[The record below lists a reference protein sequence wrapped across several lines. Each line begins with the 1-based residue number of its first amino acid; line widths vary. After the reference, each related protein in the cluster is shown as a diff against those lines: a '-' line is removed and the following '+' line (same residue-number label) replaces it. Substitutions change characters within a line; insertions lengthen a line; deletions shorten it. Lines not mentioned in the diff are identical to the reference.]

1 MLLNVIEI
9 LRPLSRDHQI
19 RIGEPIDKQR
29 LTCWDCNYGFKLEF
43 ELGFIFSESGQRL
56 DLSRED
62 YFSSP
67 GVKKIGLRDQN
78 RYKRIQKAAC
88 GGLGGH
94 GRFGGSLETSWTLFE
109 QYWRVLGRYWSHLRW
124 CWAHLGR
131 VSFWRR
137 PWAFG
142 TIAEIQEVSRDA
154 RKPPAPPRKWS
165 PGSSQAQFFHVFCSY
180 FFDWQN
186 DIFFSM
192 LLIVWYFKSWIQ
204 CNFIRFSKGKYYVIR
219 PSPTQVKIESQSMT
233 NRNKLIKCR
242 LSPGGAQEAL
252 KKCPQHPRP
261 PRPRYVNPYQGAFW
275 STKKVKEE

>member
-1 MLLNVIEI
+1 MDSNLNLNLASYF
-9 LRPLSRDHQI
+9 LRVVNVWI
-19 RIGEPIDKQR
+19 WAERI
-29 LTCWDCNYGFKLEF
+29 
-43 ELGFIFSESGQRL
+43 IFQVQVSKRSVWET
-56 DLSRED
+56 
-62 YFSSP
+62 
-67 GVKKIGLRDQN
+67 KIGTKESK
-78 RYKRIQKAAC
+78 KRPVEV
-88 GGLGGH
+88 LGGTEDL
-94 GRFGGSLETSWTLFE
+94 GAA
-109 QYWRVLGRYWSHLRW
+109 WR
-124 CWAHLGR
+124 HLGR
-131 VSFWRR
+131 SLNSIGGSWGGIGAILGGAGRILEGFH
-137 PWAFG
+137 FG
-142 TIAEIQEVSRDA
+142 GAHERLERSQRSKRYQGTPGS
-154 RKPPAPPRKWS
+154 PLPPPRKWS